1 MCPVRR
7 NGCPRVKL
15 DRVIRRL
22 LVVLVALACS
32 FTLASCNK
40 GADHANHKPSANAS
54 ANEASAERFASL
66 WVTTLNK
73 ATTSGD
79 TTQLKSLGLTSCKVC
94 ADFANQLDQIY
105 GAGGHVTSQG
115 WTIET
120 VIPESGATA
129 TQRILQIKAK
139 VAPQTVVL
147 KKGAKPKTYKGGEQ
161 QIRMVLSFVTNG
173 WKIERIDV

>member
-1 MCPVRR
+1 
-7 NGCPRVKL
+7 
-15 DRVIRRL
+15 VIRRV

-32 FTLASCNK
+32 FTLASCNN
-40 GADHANHKPSANAS
+40 HATHKPSANVS

-79 TTQLKSLGLTSCKVC
+79 TTQLKSLGLKTCKVC

-147 KKGAKPKTYKGGEQ
+147 KKGAKPKKYKGGEQ
-161 QIRMVLSFVTNG
+161 QIRMVLAFVNNG
-173 WKIERIDV
+173 WKINRIDV